1 MKKRDHSIKYIVYLL
16 HSLTPHH
23 IINSYCKAFVKAVM
37 FTHLKKHVLFNTGK
51 LTTAPFA

>member
-37 FTHLKKHVLFNTGK
+37 FTHFKEARPLQHW
-51 LTTAPFA
+51 